1 MRAAGV
7 EPQWV
12 FRSDMNDGAQS
23 LVAAGVGATL
33 MPRLSIDE
41 TDPRIAS
48 ISMEG
53 ILPSRRIC
61 LYWHRERRDDEGIK
75 QFLAA
80 LEDTCGAPEAE
91 LAPVA

>member
-1 MRAAGV
+1 
-7 EPQWV
+7 
-12 FRSDMNDGAQS
+12 
-23 LVAAGVGATL
+23 
-33 MPRLSIDE
+33 
-41 TDPRIAS
+41 
-48 ISMEG
+48 MEG

-91 LAPVA
+91 LAPIA